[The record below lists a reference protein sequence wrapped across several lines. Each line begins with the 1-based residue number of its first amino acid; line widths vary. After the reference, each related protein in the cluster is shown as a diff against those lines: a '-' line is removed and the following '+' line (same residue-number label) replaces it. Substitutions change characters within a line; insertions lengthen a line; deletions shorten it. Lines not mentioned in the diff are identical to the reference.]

1 MCNRFYR
8 CTMLVDTVIFPTPG
22 MNHNIPPSIG
32 SIHIISL
39 SIIILQNNDMSKRTA
54 SDISIENS
62 MSKRTASDI
71 SSDSFKSKRTASDI
85 STTPGAL
92 ATLST
97 PSIQHPSLR
106 DQCSSANHYIRQT
119 FLGPICTKCNTKI
132 SLLGTLFTISSK
144 TIIRH
149 WKRNNCYVGDIKN
162 LNAKELEKSLHI
174 SITQLYK
181 TIHNNPTLATKIV
194 RGQFHSNT
202 IRQSPYCSRCGYV
215 GITRNVRRH
224 IQNDAYNCTSV
235 DANIRGGKVLTDKYQ
250 FCIPQDVL
258 DTISSG
264 NFQLPFDHHT
274 NTIIM
279 VQTSNESDG
288 HTSISSLKSSSASIL
303 MDTIIH
309 TPSKFLPKD
318 DEIEDLCLP
327 DSTGDDAASF
337 NSFAM
342 AELLDCFGNEENAT
356 IMAREILTSFILL
369 IDQTFP
375 GSLRNTL
382 YGISTMMT
390 TSITNPNL
398 RMLLNAGKS
407 WLTSDS
413 ANMDVRMV
421 PVHHRNAIYLVG
433 NSFTEKDKDL
443 LKGCTFV
450 WSDCVDSILQQFAS
464 LITYAYESQWPIMS
478 QYLGKV
484 DKVYHCLLQ
493 NDTTDKD
500 IDKLEAD
507 ATNKIVNSR
516 MIGALLSDL
525 LMENPAYPNAPNC
538 IYHYLAGMCVIS
550 SAHSKKLSLRSANG
564 ISRSSNACLR
574 LLRHGVCSLYVHKSV
589 QMTQQMKS
597 DADFQVWVNDFLREM
612 QGSSSVGHICRTI
625 RTAREVDRKSP
636 SSVYKAF
643 NDTTGDLFV
652 DGNEIFKSSWS
663 VAIPTAC
670 QEWDKHLMF
679 LFPNHSS
686 SSSALPLQLVFN
698 LKNHIVLAEED
709 SCIYIDNSAE
719 SSIPLSEY
727 QPNFPQ

>member
-1 MCNRFYR
+1 
-8 CTMLVDTVIFPTPG
+8 
-22 MNHNIPPSIG
+22 
-32 SIHIISL
+32 
-39 SIIILQNNDMSKRTA
+39 
-54 SDISIENS
+54 

-71 SSDSFKSKRTASDI
+71 SSESSMSKRTASDASTGSFKSKRTASDI
-85 STTPGAL
+85 SMNLTTP
-92 ATLST
+92 ST

-149 WKRNNCYVGDIKN
+149 WKNNNCYVGDIKN

-181 TIHNNPTLATKIV
+181 TIYNNPTLATKIV

-202 IRQSPYCSRCGYV
+202 IRQSPFCSRCGYV
-215 GITRNVRRH
+215 GITRNVQRH
-224 IQNDAYNCTSV
+224 IRKDAYNCTSV

-258 DTISSG
+258 DTISAG

-274 NTIIM
+274 NTVITL
-279 VQTSNESDG
+279 QASNESDG
-288 HTSISSLKSSSASIL
+288 HTSISSLKSSPASIL

-309 TPSKFLPKD
+309 TPSKFLPND
-318 DEIEDLCLP
+318 DEIEDLCSP

-342 AELLDCFGNEENAT
+342 AELLDCFGNEDNAA
-356 IMAREILTSFILL
+356 MAREFLTSFILL

-421 PVHHRNAIYLVG
+421 PVHHRNLIYLVG

-450 WSDCVDSILQQFAS
+450 WSESVDHILEQFAS
-464 LITYAYESQWPIMS
+464 LITYAHESQWPIMS

-484 DKVYHCLLQ
+484 DKVYNCVVR
-493 NDTTDKD
+493 NDTMNKD
-500 IDKLEAD
+500 IDELEAE

-525 LMENPAYPNAPNC
+525 LTENLPYPNAPNC

-550 SAHSKKLSLRSANG
+550 STHSQKLSLRSANG
-564 ISRSSNACLR
+564 ISRSTNACLR

-597 DADFQVWVNDFLREM
+597 DADFQVWVNGFLREM

-643 NDTTGDLFV
+643 NDTTGDLYV

-670 QEWDKHLMF
+670 QEWDHHLIS
-679 LFPNHSS
+679 LFPDHVSS
-686 SSSALPLQLVFN
+686 SSPLPLSLVFN
-698 LKNHIVLAEED
+698 LNHHIVLSEET
-709 SCIYIDNSAE
+709 
-719 SSIPLSEY
+719 SSIYLDHDSADSAIPLLEFKPS
-727 QPNFPQ
+727 FPK